1 MVNSNIGWMFSGRP
15 VEEQDDE
22 VEFSM
27 LIDEDI
33 LDVSHF
39 WQLETVGLNGKT
51 EEKET
56 EDLINNYSRIV
67 VDTTLVGLGNYHD
80 MS

>member
-27 LIDEDI
+27 LIDENI